1 MKIRKISRMF
11 VLIMAIN
18 STNIILPYGVKAGG
32 QVQWKLINNNWYYY
46 DSNGKAKAG
55 WINDKG
61 NWYYLYSSGIM
72 AKSSWIQSEG
82 KWYYLGE
89 NGAMVYNRV
98 VDNCKIGSKGY
109 WIPNVKESFSKID
122 LRQELD
128 NFSFC
133 GFYNLDSEKQKKYI
147 KNTINVTQNELNTI
161 ENIVVNLAQSMYSE
175 EQVKEKLIG
184 MTTEDNKYV
193 ITNVYMTKVRY
204 KKDAGEQNEIL
215 DSSNVFDYK
224 PQSKYYFDIGR
235 LLDYGYRYNFDWGVY
250 RFVLEFEEL

>member
-1 MKIRKISRMF
+1 MRKNKLMKTIALTLALSS
-11 VLIMAIN
+11 LGSLGA
-18 STNIILPYGVKAGG
+18 SAAEQPY
-32 QVQWKLINNNWYYY
+32 WRLNNNNWYYY
-46 DSNGKAKAG
+46 DSNGKVKTG
-55 WINDKG
+55 WIYDKG
-61 NWYYLYSSGIM
+61 NWYYCYSSGIM
-72 AKSSWIQSEG
+72 ARNTWIQSEG

-235 LLDYGYRYNFDWGVY
+235 LLDYGYRYDFDWGVY
-250 RFVLEFEEL
+250 RLVLEFEEI